1 MLESLDEEEEEVKE
15 VYNSGTKLQS
25 ISQILL
31 DTIHS
36 IRSPMEGVVTTE
48 TFLDVEG
55 KGKERFEEQYTSFV
69 AGVQQM
75 ESYIFN
81 YLKVLCMLKACT
93 FLSISKLKKLDLM
106 QYQLKDKTNLMKRR
120 VWQPN

>member
-15 VYNSGTKLQS
+15 VYNSGIELQS

-69 AGVQQM
+69 ASVQQM
-75 ESYIFN
+75 ESYICN

-93 FLSISKLKKLDLM
+93 FLLISKLKKLDLM

-120 VWQPN
+120 V

>member
-15 VYNSGTKLQS
+15 VYNSGAELQS

-31 DTIHS
+31 DMIHS

-55 KGKERFEEQYTSFV
+55 KGKERRFEEQYTSFV

-75 ESYIFN
+75 ESCICN

-93 FLSISKLKKLDLM
+93 FLLISKLKKLDLM

-120 VWQPN
+120 V

>member
-15 VYNSGTKLQS
+15 VYNSGTEFQS

-55 KGKERFEEQYTSFV
+55 IGKERFEEQYTSFV

-75 ESYIFN
+75 ESYICN

-93 FLSISKLKKLDLM
+93 FLLISKLKKLDLM

-120 VWQPN
+120 V

>member
-75 ESYIFN
+75 ESYICN
-81 YLKVLCMLKACT
+81 YLKVHCTLKACT
-93 FLSISKLKKLDLM
+93 FLLISK
-106 QYQLKDKTNLMKRR
+106 
-120 VWQPN
+120 

>member
-15 VYNSGTKLQS
+15 VYNSGTEFQS

-55 KGKERFEEQYTSFV
+55 KGKERFEEQYASFV

-75 ESYIFN
+75 ESYICN

-93 FLSISKLKKLDLM
+93 FLLISKLKKLDLM

-120 VWQPN
+120 V

>member
-15 VYNSGTKLQS
+15 VYNSGIELQS

-55 KGKERFEEQYTSFV
+55 KGKGKERFEEQYTSFV

-75 ESYIFN
+75 ESYICN

-93 FLSISKLKKLDLM
+93 FLLISKLKKLDLM

-120 VWQPN
+120 V